1 MAHAKTAG
9 GHLQVPN
16 VQALS
21 QTWNQSGEL
30 VPARYVRTEE
40 TSADVVVAGCALPV
54 VDLGRLLDP
63 SSSQEE
69 LANLGS
75 ACQQGFFQLVNH
87 GVPDDVIL
95 DVKRDIAE
103 FFRLPLEAK
112 KVYAQLPDGL
122 EGYGHVFVF
131 SEAQKLDWSDMMY
144 LMLRPVESR
153 DMRFWPVHP
162 PSFRT
167 SVDRYSVEA
176 AKVVSCLLRFMA
188 ADMGVE
194 PERLQE
200 MFAGQPQTMKMTY
213 YPPCRQVDKV
223 IGLSPHTD
231 ACAVTL
237 LLHVNDVQGLQIRRD
252 DGKWHA
258 VEPLHGALIVSVG
271 DIIEILS
278 NGKYRSVEHRAV
290 VHPDKE
296 RISAAMFHQPRGSI
310 TVEPLPELVEKDSGG
325 PRYKSV
331 SYAEFMKRFFSSKL
345 DGRKGHLDHFRI
357 Y

>member
-1 MAHAKTAG
+1 MAHAITG

-16 VQALS
+16 VQELA
-21 QTWNQSGEL
+21 QSGEQL
-30 VPARYVRTEE
+30 VPDRYVRTEE
-40 TSADVVVAGCALPV
+40 GSADVVVTGCPLPV

-63 SSSQEE
+63 RSSQEE

-87 GVPDDVIL
+87 GVPADVIL

-112 KVYAQLPDGL
+112 NVHAKLPDGL
-122 EGYGHVFVF
+122 QGYGQVFVF
-131 SEAQKLDWSDMMY
+131 SETQKLDWSDMLY

-153 DMRFWPVHP
+153 DMSFWPTTP
-162 PSFRT
+162 PSFRS
-167 SVDRYSVEA
+167 SVDLYSVEA

-188 ADMGVE
+188 MDMGVE
-194 PERLQE
+194 PERLLE
-200 MFAGQPQTMKMTY
+200 MFGGQPQTMKVTY
-213 YPPCRQVDKV
+213 YPPCPQAGKV

-231 ACAVTL
+231 ACAMTL

-252 DGKWHA
+252 DGDWLA
-258 VEPLHGALIVSVG
+258 VEPVDGALIVSVG

-278 NGKYRSVEHRAV
+278 NGKYKSVEHRAV

-296 RISAAMFHQPRGSI
+296 RIAAAMFHQPRHTI
-310 TVEPLPELVEKDSGG
+310 MVEPLPEVVKENGG
-325 PRYKSV
+325 ARYKSV
-331 SYAEFMKRFFSSKL
+331 GYAEFMKHFFSVKL
-345 DGRKGHLDHFRI
+345 GGRKSHLDHFKI